1 MSYGNDQSREPPL
14 ACLRSAATTF
24 YLDEY
29 KTKLGRG
36 RAMDITLSTSKSI
49 SSKHAV
55 IEIGQDGKTAILR
68 DLNSLN
74 GTFVNNT
81 RVHNS
86 TCKLKSNDRIRFGCD
101 VVSYL
106 FQFRNDMQEY
116 SPNRGEKGAKRT
128 PQNRGERA
136 GKRNEYGESLD
147 LGNDPRASTIVCAP
161 RQGEAGAP
169 AKTRSQYDGPG
180 GSGNYSYAGNDGS
193 LSPDALL
200 RAMSHARQDGE
211 RLGKWSAEFDDMKR
225 RLKQVEARE
234 DALES
239 FGRKLENGSG
249 SKGVR
254 AGGVGVRTSMM
265 GWTTAAWKM
274 RSRITLTTLTGAIPM
289 QTCLCTTAQ
298 KVLSESAAPLGWESE
313 GVDKMRP

>member
-1 MSYGNDQSREPPL
+1 
-14 ACLRSAATTF
+14 
-24 YLDEY
+24 
-29 KTKLGRG
+29 
-36 RAMDITLSTSKSI
+36 
-49 SSKHAV
+49 
-55 IEIGQDGKTAILR
+55 
-68 DLNSLN
+68 
-74 GTFVNNT
+74 
-81 RVHNS
+81 
-86 TCKLKSNDRIRFGCD
+86 
-101 VVSYL
+101 
-106 FQFRNDMQEY
+106 MQEY

-147 LGNDPRASTIVCAP
+147 LGNDPRNQHDRVRSPPRRSRRP
-161 RQGEAGAP
+161 RQDEEP
-169 AKTRSQYDGPG
+169 IDGPG

-200 RAMSHARQDGE
+200 RAMSHARQNGE

-234 DALES
+234 DATRE
-239 FGRKLENGSG
+239 FRAQAENGSG

-265 GWTTAAWKM
+265 DWTTAAWKM
-274 RSRITLTTLTGAIPM
+274 RPRITLTTPTWAIPM

-298 KVLSESAAPLGWESE
+298 KVLFESAAPQVGKAKGRQDASIDLEHDGKDGQRARESRDRYDEENNLRSSNSRHSSRSVHNEKRQNGRAQALNRGGPKFSIE
-313 GVDKMRP
+313 GKLAPRFPSEHTRRRGRSTAGPDSVIYVQAIVVNALIEVPAGSPAQ